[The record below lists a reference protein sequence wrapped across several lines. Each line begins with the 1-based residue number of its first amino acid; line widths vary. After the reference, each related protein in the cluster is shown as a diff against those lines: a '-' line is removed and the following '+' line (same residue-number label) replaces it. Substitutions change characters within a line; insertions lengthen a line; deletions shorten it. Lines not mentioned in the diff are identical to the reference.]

1 MRIMQFQRIV
11 LKLMQQSALQVL
23 LQKQPVVLMLFQFL
37 PKHSNYFRQAKHH
50 QAAQV
55 AANMFYL
62 LIAITN
68 GYLTHVTLTQVR
80 QLNTRM
86 NLHQIHQTI
95 FFMMAIV

>member
-1 MRIMQFQRIV
+1 MRIMQFQRIMLKRIQRPPRV
-11 LKLMQQSALQVL
+11 LQ
-23 LQKQPVVLMLFQFL
+23 QKQPVVLMLFQFL

-68 GYLTHVTLTQVR
+68 GYLTHVTLTQAR
-80 QLNTRM
+80 QLSTPM
-86 NLHQIHQTI
+86 NLPQTHP
-95 FFMMAIV
+95 MK